1 MHAKQRTDFTPH
13 GGTEQA
19 EVCQQVDAYRAVLD
33 FWRPAACLRP
43 APWLCLLGS
52 SGVRAQIRQ
61 GSRQDGTCPAPE
73 DRAVEVEL
81 EVLQTVPTH
90 VA

>member
-1 MHAKQRTDFTPH
+1 MHAKQRTDVTPH

-19 EVCQQVDAYRAVLD
+19 EVCQHVDACRAGLV

-43 APWLCLLGS
+43 APWLRLLGS
-52 SGVRAQIRQ
+52 SGVRAQIRREAVRM
-61 GSRQDGTCPAPE
+61 GPAPE

-81 EVLQTVPTH
+81 EVLETVPTY